1 MSSEETARAES
12 SSTWRSSLT
21 DVLRVAALPIAIGVV
36 GLLAVVV
43 VWVADV
49 PSRALALSTLVM
61 SGFVPYVATLVF
73 LCLFVLAGKTSRPVL
88 YVDGDGQE
96 VGLELWSPS
105 FFSTAET
112 DGSLDRRHSTRDGR
126 TVHIAEGLRTE
137 SRDRVQDDGSVS
149 PEKVVVL
156 EGTWSGAVSYYQFLE
171 DKSVLDQQ
179 RDEMVP
185 LVQSA
190 LQTRASADSKVVRNS
205 VSIGRSLI
213 AGAEAD
219 EFAVGLEDMANLDLG
234 VRDDLTSLDDLAD
247 GAPSTDS
254 TRPLEQLR
262 ENGDLD
268 LSLDLDDDLGG
279 DVDGGVDDGR

>member
-1 MSSEETARAES
+1 MSSEETSRTES
-12 SSTWRSSLT
+12 SSTWRSSVT
-21 DVLRVAALPIAIGVV
+21 DVLRVAALPIAVGVV

-279 DVDGGVDDGR
+279 DVDGGADDGR

>member
-1 MSSEETARAES
+1 MSSEEPSVGEAS
-12 SSTWRSSLT
+12 SSWRSSAT
-21 DVLRVAALPIAIGVV
+21 DVLRVAALPIGIGVL
-36 GLLAVVV
+36 GILAVAVI
-43 VWVADV
+43 WFADV

-73 LCLFVLAGKTSRPVL
+73 LCLYVLAGKTSRPVL
-88 YVDGDGQE
+88 YVDKDQQE
-96 VGLELWSPS
+96 IGLEFWSPS

-126 TVHIAEGLRTE
+126 TVHIAEGLRVE

-149 PEKVVVL
+149 PEKTVVL

-171 DKSVLDQQ
+171 DKSVLEKQ

-247 GAPSTDS
+247 GAPTTDT
-254 TRPLEQLR
+254 TRPLDQLR
-262 ENGDLD
+262 ENGDPD
-268 LSLDLDDDLGG
+268 LSLDLDEDLGG
-279 DVDGGVDDGR
+279 DVAGGADDGQ